1 MKEIFEVLAALVLTL
16 AIELLIGGIWWR
28 RWRTLVDVFLVNMLT
43 NPIINIEMTAVSA
56 ALGGMTAVYW
66 VILAVSEAAVV
77 AAEGILLHKM
87 LQRPLGRTML
97 FSLTAN
103 FASYFI
109 GWLVSAVG
117 IL

>member
-1 MKEIFEVLAALVLTL
+1 MREILEVLTALAITL
-16 AIELLIGGIWWR
+16 AVELPIGGIWWR
-28 RWRTLVDVFLVNMLT
+28 RWRALGCVLLVNMLT
-43 NPIINIEMTAVSA
+43 NPIINIEMTAVCA
-56 ALGGMTAVYW
+56 ALGGMTVTYW

-77 AAEGILLHKM
+77 AAEGVLLHKM
-87 LQRPLGRTML
+87 LQRPLRRTML

-109 GWLVSAVG
+109 GLLVSAVG